1 MQSHPIRNRAIL
13 AFATVFSVLIIDQI
27 IKFLVKTRMLLHE
40 RIDVTSWFQICFVEN
55 EGMAFG
61 MDFVGT
67 SILTVFRIVAVVVF
81 AYILVKIIRNR
92 YPVGL
97 IFCLS
102 LVLAGAAGNIIDNC
116 FYGLI
121 FEASPVDSFF
131 SAPARLVPF
140 GEGYGEFLSGR
151 VVDMFYFPL
160 FEWPESLPI
169 IGGDV
174 FFGAIFNFADAAISC
189 GAVALLLFY
198 SSYLSGSSS
207 TDDEAE
213 KEEKQSAS

>member
-1 MQSHPIRNRAIL
+1 MQSHSIRNRAIL

-61 MDFVGT
+61 MDLVGT
-67 SILTVFRIVAVVVF
+67 SILTVFRIIAVVVF
-81 AYILVKIIRNR
+81 TYILVKIIRNR

-121 FEASPVDSFF
+121 FEASPVNSYF

-151 VVDMFYFPL
+151 VVDMFYFPF
-160 FEWPESLPI
+160 FEWPDFLPI

-174 FFGAIFNFADAAISC
+174 FFGAIFNVADAAISC
-189 GAVALLLFY
+189 GAVILLLFY
-198 SSYLSGSSS
+198 SSYLSGPSSRE
-207 TDDEAE
+207 DAAKDET
-213 KEEKQSAS
+213 QSAS